1 MAKKRMLIDMSKC
14 IACKAC
20 QIACQQWHQL
30 PAEDTSFTGSYQNP
44 EDLSVANLTLTR
56 FSEVGNNGDLRWL
69 FFVDRCRHCED
80 PQCKE
85 ACPLNA
91 IKVNKKGMVFI
102 KAKCSPTKKDPTDV
116 VRVDYCSDNDVKP
129 CQLACPFKRSPDPA
143 LGIPRYR
150 LNNGDTL
157 PDGRTNKCDFCYDRW
172 TNTALKAPPFAGVFA
187 KSKKSA
193 CEIVCPTGAIKT
205 GGNDKMR
212 RKARR
217 RVKYLQANGYPN
229 ANVYPAEYQTQVI
242 WVLLDEPSVYGIV
255 GPY

>member
-44 EDLSVANLTLTR
+44 EDLSAANLTLTR
-56 FSEVGNNGDLRWL
+56 FFEVGNNGDLRWL
-69 FFVDRCRHCED
+69 FFVDRCRHCKD

-85 ACPLNA
+85 ACPLGA
-91 IKVNKKGMVFI
+91 IRRNKKGMVFI
-102 KAKCSPTKKDPTDV
+102 TDKCDPSLCSTDT
-116 VRVDYCSDNDVKP
+116 VKP
-129 CQLACPFKRSPDPA
+129 CQLACPFKRFASPP

-172 TNTALKAPPFAGVFA
+172 GNADLKAAPFAGVFA
-187 KSKKSA
+187 QSKKCA
-193 CEIVCPTGAIKT
+193 CELVCPTGAIRT
-205 GGNDKMR
+205 GGNDKML
-212 RKARR
+212 RKARK
-217 RVKYLQANGYPN
+217 RVRDLQANGYPN
-229 ANVYPAEYQTQVI
+229 ANVYPAGYETQII
-242 WVLLDEPSVYGIV
+242 WVLLDETSVYGIV
-255 GPY
+255 DA

>member
-14 IACKAC
+14 IACRAC

-30 PAEDTSFTGSYQNP
+30 PAEDTSFVGSYQNP

-56 FSEVGNNGDLRWL
+56 FFEVGNNGDLRWL
-69 FFVDRCRHCED
+69 FLVDRCRHCKD
-80 PQCKE
+80 PNCLL

-91 IKVNKKGMVFI
+91 IKQNNRGMVFI
-102 KAKCSPTKKDPTDV
+102 TARCSPTKKDPEDV
-116 VRVDYCSDNDVKP
+116 VGVDYCSDDDIKP
-129 CQLACPFKRSPDPA
+129 CQLACPFKRFASPP

-172 TNTALKAPPFAGVFA
+172 GNPDLKAAPFAGVFA
-187 KSKKSA
+187 KSKKPA
-193 CEIVCPTGAIKT
+193 CELVCPTGAIKT

-217 RVKYLQANGYPN
+217 RVRDLQANGYPN
-229 ANVYPAEYQTQVI
+229 ANVYPAGYETQVI

-255 GPY
+255 DA